1 MNDQSRQ
8 QEYAR
13 QLLSF
18 RLKEAA
24 EKGVT
29 AEEARA
35 IADLI
40 ADAYPGDQP
49 PAIAEEKAPAV
60 KPDPFR
66 LIQRR
71 GRITV
76 WAAGQIEKRWKG
88 GKCIFTL
95 TVPRGINTVSARNAM
110 LRLMNGRHEPDRYSE
125 GLLDGTGLKAY
136 IELRGN
142 TLTVLV
148 DSVAV

>member
-1 MNDQSRQ
+1 MNDQSRLQ
-8 QEYAR
+8 AYAR

-29 AEEARA
+29 PEGARA

-40 ADAYPGDQP
+40 GAAYPVEQL
-49 PAIAEEKAPAV
+49 PAVAEEKAPAV

-76 WAAGQIEKRWKG
+76 
-88 GKCIFTL
+88 
-95 TVPRGINTVSARNAM
+95 
-110 LRLMNGRHEPDRYSE
+110 
-125 GLLDGTGLKAY
+125 
-136 IELRGN
+136 
-142 TLTVLV
+142 
-148 DSVAV
+148 